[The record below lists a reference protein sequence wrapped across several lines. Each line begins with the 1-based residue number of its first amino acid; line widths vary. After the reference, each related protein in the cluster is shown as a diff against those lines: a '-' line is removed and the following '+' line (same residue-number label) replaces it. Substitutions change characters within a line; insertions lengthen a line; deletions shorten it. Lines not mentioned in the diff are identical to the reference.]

1 MIKKGVVAFS
11 MFLSFAN
18 ICDADITNIVLKPE
32 EKILIEQGEILVRE
46 IHTHKK
52 NGRTFKAIG
61 LINAEV
67 DHIYKILQDYESYPE
82 FMPNLDNIEI
92 LKQDSKS
99 AILNY
104 TLDLPLNKV
113 KRYRLATDFKHE
125 NGRALITW
133 KLIPWPGLKESE
145 KIKDST
151 GYWDLSN
158 YLDKKG
164 YVLAVY
170 HLYTDPGPIPT
181 GLGWI
186 VDILTKSSVPDIIH
200 NTRQR
205 VQEVYQY

>member
-1 MIKKGVVAFS
+1 MIKKCVVAFS
-11 MFLSFAN
+11 MFLGFAN
-18 ICDADITNIVLKPE
+18 ICDADIANIVLKPE

-46 IHTHKK
+46 LPTHKK

-99 AILNY
+99 AVLNY
-104 TLDLPLNKV
+104 TLDLPLSMV
-113 KRYRLATDFKHE
+113 KKYRLATDFKHE

-145 KIKDST
+145 TIKDST
-151 GYWDLSN
+151 GYWDLSDYPDN
-158 YLDKKG
+158 KG
-164 YVLAVY
+164 YTLAVY

-186 VDILTKSSVPDIIH
+186 VDILTKSSVPDIIL

-205 VQEVYQY
+205 VRELYH